1 MPAPLARSGHR
12 TNLEVIRKAES
23 SLLRSSMAVT
33 VTATVDVLIVDDH
46 ASFRS
51 VARALVG
58 LIAGWRVVGE
68 AASGEEALTTAVA
81 ERPSVIL
88 MDINLPGINGIEAT
102 RRILSTAPDT
112 TVVLLSTYAADDLP
126 PDARTCGAAA
136 YIRKDD
142 LTPSLLREALPG

>member
-1 MPAPLARSGHR
+1 
-12 TNLEVIRKAES
+12 
-23 SLLRSSMAVT
+23 MAVT

-58 LIAGWRVVGE
+58 LLTGWRVVGA
-68 AASGEEALTTAVA
+68 AASGEEALTRAA
-81 ERPSVIL
+81 ADHPAVIL

-102 RRILSTAPDT
+102 RRILAMAPT
-112 TVVLLSTYAADDLP
+112 TTIVLLSTYAAGDLP

-142 LTPSLLREALPG
+142 LTAAPLREALPG